1 MPERDIPPRI
11 EDRLIVALD
20 VPSIARARALI
31 DRLDGIAS
39 FFKLGLW
46 LAFAAGFDGLI
57 EELRA
62 RGKRIFLDAKM
73 YDIGETVKEGVAR
86 AAERGVDFLTVHGD
100 REIMKAAVA
109 GRAGSPLKIFAITVL
124 TSLDA
129 EGLADL
135 GYHGAVEELVRL
147 RAQRAVEC
155 GCDGIIASPRDNPD
169 RLRRFAGSQRLLVA
183 TPGVRLAGS
192 AADDHKRTGTPR
204 QAIAAGADYLIVGR
218 PIVHSEDPAAAARQ
232 ILDDM
237 RHAA

>member
-57 EELRA
+57 EEVR
-62 RGKRIFLDAKM
+62 
-73 YDIGETVKEGVAR
+73 AR

-147 RAQRAVEC
+147 RARRAVEC

-169 RLRRFAGSQRLLVA
+169 QLRRFAGSQRLLVA